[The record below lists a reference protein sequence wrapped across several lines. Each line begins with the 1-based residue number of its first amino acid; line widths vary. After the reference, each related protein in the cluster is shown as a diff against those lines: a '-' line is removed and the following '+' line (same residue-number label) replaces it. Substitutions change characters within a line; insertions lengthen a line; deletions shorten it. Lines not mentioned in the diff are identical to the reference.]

1 MSLKHASAS
10 AFVFG
15 ADASG
20 NWGGRMFSLGR
31 RCVPWFACFW
41 AVHARSRELN
51 FLTVVLR
58 FYGSPLSLWHLDG
71 KSRVLFS
78 SDVKSEFTIVGFVQI
93 SRSWKDFAV
102 RSVNSCWQWTRSK
115 HHVCMPKP
123 CGSCYLV
130 NNSVRPHNHTMS
142 VTLNLG
148 AVGIIQPASK
158 PAHILYLKL
167 IFHEFA
173 RRALWLY
180 SCLQANPSSTGFY
193 SSCLII
199 LPMLVIIW

>member
-1 MSLKHASAS
+1 MRQRLCLFSERTRPATE
-10 AFVFG
+10 V
-15 ADASG
+15 D
-20 NWGGRMFSLGR
+20 MFSLGR
-31 RCVPWFACFW
+31 RCVPWFACLW
-41 AVHARSRELN
+41 AVYARSRELN

-71 KSRVLFS
+71 KSCVLFPL
-78 SDVKSEFTIVGFVQI
+78 DVKSKFTIVGFVQI

-115 HHVCMPKP
+115 HHVRMPKP
-123 CGSCYLV
+123 CGSCHLV

-167 IFHEFA
+167 IFPEFA
-173 RRALWLY
+173 RRALWWY
-180 SCLQANPSSTGFY
+180 SCF
-193 SSCLII
+193 CWKRII
-199 LPMLVIIW
+199 PVQDFIHHA